1 MASLVSGNVAV
12 RYDEASGVVGT
23 GGVVLAA
30 TSRLA
35 TTDQATSA
43 TMDTSDSSMDTTNGG
58 GSSAGAGVGGTI
70 ASVVAGAASLTLVKA
85 EAPEHL
91 AGTSTAAPA
100 ATPTPPS
107 VPGSVVAATTGGAL
121 FPGIAAASKSAR
133 SDDWLANANS
143 PVGSPSAALQ
153 PQHVVYGN
161 PQQQQ
166 LAAESQQQQP
176 PLAHSSPLA
185 HQQQQPNSNN
195 GYASP
200 MSTSSYDPYSP
211 NSKIGECEHS
221 TVAFLLL
228 PEPEPEPSRM
238 HSKRNQVYMCIG
250 AQRVTNACEARRGG
264 GEGVR

>member
-85 EAPEHL
+85 ETPEHL

-221 TVAFLLL
+221 TIAFLL
-228 PEPEPEPSRM
+228 PSPRTFQNGFEKKSRI
-238 HSKRNQVYMCIG
+238 HVYRCAACHECLRG
-250 AQRVTNACEARRGG
+250 APRRYD